1 MNGFNDTWLWVGIII
16 FFVFVLLM
24 FLTSKPNATAVVVAR
39 AMTGEVITPKCE
51 NTVQAFAQRVR
62 AVLYDVV
69 ENRDLG
75 TQVEQLKADLE
86 CFSADVKALLQT
98 YLGAAEKALGGDV
111 KDLKTTVLPLLLKG
125 IDGLPKIETDKHA
138 ELVAKI
144 VNGM

>member
-1 MNGFNDTWLWVGIII
+1 MNALNDTWLWVGVVI

-24 FLTSKPNATAVVVAR
+24 FLTSKPKTAVIISR

-69 ENRDLG
+69 ENRDID
-75 TQVEQLKADLE
+75 TQVDQLKADTE
-86 CFSADVKALLQT
+86 CFPPA
-98 YLGAAEKALGGDV
+98 V
-111 KDLKTTVLPLLLKG
+111 KDLLQAYLNAAEEALMGDVTQLRTVILPLLLKG
-125 IDGLPKIETDKHA
+125 VDGLPKVETDKHA

-144 VNGM
+144 VNSM